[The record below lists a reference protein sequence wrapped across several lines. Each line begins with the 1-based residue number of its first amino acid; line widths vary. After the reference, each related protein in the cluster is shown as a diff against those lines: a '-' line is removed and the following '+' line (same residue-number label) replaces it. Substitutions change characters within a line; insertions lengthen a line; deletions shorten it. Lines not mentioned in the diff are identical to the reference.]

1 MNAHMMRPWQILAD
15 RPLIDRQPWLTVW
28 EEDVEL
34 PNGHR
39 IEGYL
44 RARSREYAEIF
55 ALLENGTVPVVR
67 QYKHGIGRESF
78 SLPAGYLDGPDEA
91 PLAAARRELR
101 EETGLTAE
109 HWRALGS
116 YVLDTNR
123 SDARAHFFLATGARA
138 DGPQQ
143 LDATE
148 DIEVTY
154 HTLPELRAMLAEGA
168 FDSLPTVAIVLLGL
182 DALRQ
187 EPEG

>member
-1 MNAHMMRPWQILAD
+1 MTRPWQILAG
-15 RPLIDRQPWLTVW
+15 RPLIDRRPWLTVW
-28 EEDVEL
+28 EEDVQL

-55 ALLENGTVPVVR
+55 ALLEDGTVPVVR
-67 QYKHGIGRESF
+67 QYKHGLGRESC
-78 SLPAGYLDGPDEA
+78 SLPAGYLDPDET
-91 PLAAARRELR
+91 PMDAARRELR
-101 EETGLTAE
+101 EETGLSAE
-109 HWRALGS
+109 HWQSLGS

-123 SDARAHFFLATGARA
+123 SDASAHFFLATGARP

-154 HTLPELRAMLAEGA
+154 HTLAGLRAMLAEGA
-168 FDSLPTVAIVLLGL
+168 FDSLPTVAVVMLGL
-182 DALRQ
+182 AAL
-187 EPEG
+187 GK